1 MINYLKMMIMMM
13 RSKKNDKQIVIYE
26 INLTNLILKKN
37 LMKSNFPATRGE
49 N

>member
-1 MINYLKMMIMMM
+1 MDTENNDDDDEEEE
-13 RSKKNDKQIVIYE
+13 KNDKQIVIYE